1 MTVRFGKAYYLQEKT
16 ATTLC
21 NDVLLAANDGSIEKK
36 ESFRIS
42 SQWKDENGKP
52 QKLDHPL
59 KLRQE
64 ALDMVLE
71 YAKKSEMYKTAK
83 PSKES
88 IAYFDF
94 LNGSIEEL
102 EFS

>member
-1 MTVRFGKAYYLQEKT
+1 MTVRFGKAYYLQEER
-16 ATTLC
+16 ATSLC
-21 NDVLLAANDGSIEKK
+21 NDVILAADDGSIEKE

-42 SQWKDENGKP
+42 SQWKDERGKP
-52 QKLDHPL
+52 QKLDHPP

-64 ALDMVLE
+64 ALDRLLE
-71 YAKKSEMYKTAK
+71 HAGKTEMFKTAK

-94 LNGSIEEL
+94 LNGSIEQL
-102 EFS
+102 SF